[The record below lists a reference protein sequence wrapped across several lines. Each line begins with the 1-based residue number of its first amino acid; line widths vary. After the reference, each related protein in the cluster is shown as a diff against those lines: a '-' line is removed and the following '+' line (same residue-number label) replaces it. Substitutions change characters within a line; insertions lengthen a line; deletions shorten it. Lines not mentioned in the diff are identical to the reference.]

1 MRHHPATAATLRAT
15 IVSATLLA
23 LCACGDKTPQPGS
36 NTTGV
41 ERATAND
48 TTAIAAPAMPAPVS
62 KVIQSQPGP
71 SGSVVTLN
79 KVKVTGDVLT
89 VQLTFTGKG
98 AVPVL
103 KLDEISLIDDKTA
116 QRIGMLK
123 DDAGKP
129 MASPISS
136 DGTDLAVNLYESP
149 AIVWF
154 KFPAPPATS
163 PTVSLNIPEVAPF
176 DGVPVER

>member
-1 MRHHPATAATLRAT
+1 MYHRRVAGPALLPA
-15 IVSATLLA
+15 ILLA
-23 LCACGDKTPQPGS
+23 GLSACGEKSAQPAAAPAS
-36 NTTGV
+36 TGV
-41 ERATAND
+41 ERVATALPEP
-48 TTAIAAPAMPAPVS
+48 AAPAPVS
-62 KVIQSQPGP
+62 AVIQTQPGP

-103 KLDEISLIDDKTA
+103 KLDEISLIDDKTS

-123 DDAGKP
+123 DDAGQY
-129 MASPISS
+129 MASPLS
-136 DGTDLAVNLYESP
+136 GNGKNLEVNLYESP
-149 AIVWF
+149 AVVWF

-176 DGVPVER
+176 DGVPVTR

>member
-1 MRHHPATAATLRAT
+1 M
-15 IVSATLLA
+15 
-23 LCACGDKTPQPGS
+23 
-36 NTTGV
+36 
-41 ERATAND
+41 
-48 TTAIAAPAMPAPVS
+48 
-62 KVIQSQPGP
+62 IQTQPGP

-103 KLDEISLIDDKTA
+103 KLDEISLIDDKTS

-123 DDAGKP
+123 DNAGKY
-129 MASPISS
+129 MASPLSS
-136 DGTDLAVNLYESP
+136 NGENLQVNLYESP
-149 AIVWF
+149 AVVWF

-163 PTVSLNIPEVAPF
+163 TTVSLNIPEVAPF
-176 DGVPVER
+176 DGVPVSR